1 MDKTK
6 LEKFTGYCKIFL
18 GLLLLTWI
26 LLENIV
32 VINRYVFKKGISW
45 SEEIFVLMF
54 NWFIFIGTALA
65 SIDDRHIAIT
75 LLADKLKGK
84 AKDIL
89 TIVQNVLFGIFIA
102 VVCVQSWKIVL
113 LQMERKQITSIL
125 SMPQW
130 FTTIAMALG
139 AVAWVIIV
147 GWRTVLVIKRIAAN
161 DYEGVKA

>member
-18 GLLLLTWI
+18 GILLLIWI
-26 LLENIV
+26 LLENVV
-32 VINRYVFKKGISW
+32 VINRYVFKKGIAW

-84 AKDIL
+84 AHDIL
-89 TIVQNVLFGIFIA
+89 VIVQNVLFAIFIA
-102 VVCVQSWKIVL
+102 VVCVQSWKIVG
-113 LQMERKQITSIL
+113 LQMERNQITSIL
-125 SMPQW
+125 SMPMW

-139 AVAWVIIV
+139 SVAWLFIV
-147 GWRTVLVIKRIAAN
+147 GWRTALIIKGLGKK
-161 DYEGVKA
+161 EVKA